1 MPIMRLRE
9 IRVMTPEERKK
20 KLTELRTE
28 LLKLRASVEAGG
40 AVENPARIRE
50 IRKVIARLLTVQRE
64 SQLGIK
70 APAEGEQRRK
80 KK

>member
-9 IRVMTPEERKK
+9 IRSMAPDERDK

-28 LLKLRASVEAGG
+28 LLKLRATVKAGG

-50 IRKVIARLLTVQRE
+50 IRKVIARLLTIQRE

-70 APAEGEQRRK
+70 APHEGVQK
-80 KK
+80 K

>member
-9 IRVMTPEERKK
+9 IRSMVPDEREK

-28 LLKLRASVEAGG
+28 LLKLRATVKAGG

-50 IRKVIARLLTVQRE
+50 IRKVIARLLTIQRE

-70 APAEGEQRRK
+70 APPEGVLK
-80 KK
+80 K

>member
-9 IRVMTPEERKK
+9 IRLLPPAEREK

-28 LLKLRASVEAGG
+28 LLKLRSTVEAGG

-50 IRKVIARLLTVQRE
+50 IKRLIARLLTVQRE
-64 SQLGIK
+64 FQLGIK
-70 APAEGEQRRK
+70 MSPERRGRSK
-80 KK
+80 K

>member
-9 IRVMTPEERKK
+9 IRLLTPEEREK

-28 LLKLRASVEAGG
+28 LLKLRSTVEAGG

-50 IRKVIARLLTVQRE
+50 IKKVIARLLTVQRE

-70 APAEGEQRRK
+70 APPERIRRSK
-80 KK
+80 K

>member
-1 MPIMRLRE
+1 MPIIRLRE
-9 IRVMTPEERKK
+9 IRVMTNEECTK

-28 LLKLRASVEAGG
+28 LLKLRATVKAGG
-40 AVENPARIRE
+40 AVENPARVRE

-70 APAEGEQRRK
+70 APTEVERRK
-80 KK
+80 EK

>member
-9 IRVMTPEERKK
+9 IRLMTPEEREN

-28 LLKLRASVEAGG
+28 LLRLRATIEAGG

-70 APAEGEQRRK
+70 PPVKGERRK

>member
-1 MPIMRLRE
+1 MPIMHLRE
-9 IRVMTPEERKK
+9 IRLMTNEEREK

-28 LLKLRASVEAGG
+28 LLKLRATVKAGG
-40 AVENPARIRE
+40 AVENPTRIRE

-70 APAEGEQRRK
+70 APAEVERRK
-80 KK
+80 EK

>member
-9 IRVMTPEERKK
+9 IRLLPPAEREK

-28 LLKLRASVEAGG
+28 LLKLRSTVEAGG

-50 IRKVIARLLTVQRE
+50 IKRLIARILTVQRE
-64 SQLGIK
+64 FQLGIK
-70 APAEGEQRRK
+70 MSPERRGRSK
-80 KK
+80 K